1 MSCAVCSHFG
11 NGKRRGLAH
20 LIALATSL
28 MLGLL
33 D

>member
-20 LIALATSL
+20 LIAARYFL